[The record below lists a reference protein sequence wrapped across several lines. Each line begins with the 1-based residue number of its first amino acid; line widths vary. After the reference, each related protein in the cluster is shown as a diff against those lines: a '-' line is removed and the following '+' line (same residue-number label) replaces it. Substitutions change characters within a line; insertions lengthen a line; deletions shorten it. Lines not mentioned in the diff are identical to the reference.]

1 MSLSNV
7 SVLEGV
13 DLIYLRVN
21 ANKKNYSTVE
31 IHQHSLN

>member
-1 MSLSNV
+1 MPVSNV

-13 DLIYLRVN
+13 DLIYLRESQEEE
-21 ANKKNYSTVE
+21 NYSTVK